1 MNSQSITDYILKLE
15 KENFD
20 LKKDLLES
28 EIQRVSTT
36 LNEAD
41 ESRTKI
47 EQLKKLSTEQTERI
61 RELTFNEIEIKKESR
76 TKIEQLKK
84 LYTRAEEDK
93 VNALN
98 DLNDALKER
107 RTKGFQPTDSTARVL
122 YKSLNQGLVD
132 RMMELGNMTSDYHKT
147 MTYQKAADTIFN
159 LGYEVKSG
167 ESLLQYPGI
176 GKGIAAKIDEYLDEQ
191 DSDYEESECSD
202 SESIASNDDDSRCA
216 YASATTPDDEG
227 SFVSETDDE
236 DVNNF
241 SEDEEFFASFN
252 AGLCDMLHNLADDT
266 DDKFKRKAYIRAAN
280 SVYELPYKITSGKA
294 ISQGPNKVPGV
305 GKSIAAKIDDFL
317 AKTKSVNG
325 VLANYFIKLG
335 NLEEPVYKSE
345 AYWNAGDKIRNLTFE
360 VSSGDDVRHLKGFG
374 PSICSKIDEFLETG
388 KIARLEELS

>member
-1 MNSQSITDYILKLE
+1 MNSRSITDYILKLE
-15 KENFD
+15 KENEQ

-47 EQLKKLSTEQTERI
+47 EQLKKLLTEA
-61 RELTFNEIEIKKESR
+61 NEE
-76 TKIEQLKK
+76 
-84 LYTRAEEDK
+84 K

-98 DLNDALKER
+98 ELNDLKYKNRSYTE
-107 RTKGFQPTDSTARVL
+107 TTARVL
-122 YKSLNQGLVD
+122 HKCVNHGLVD
-132 RMMELGNMTSDYHKT
+132 RMLELGNMTSDYHKT
-147 MTYQKAADTIFN
+147 MTYQKAAETISQ
-159 LGYEVKSG
+159 LDYEVESG

-216 YASATTPDDEG
+216 YAPATPDDEG
-227 SFVSETDDE
+227 SFVSDTDE
-236 DVNNF
+236 DEE
-241 SEDEEFFASFN
+241 SDDEEFFASFN
-252 AGLCDMLHNLADDT
+252 ADLCDMLHNLADET

-325 VLANYFIKLG
+325 ALANCFIKLG

-345 AYWNAGDKIRNLTFE
+345 AYWNAADKIRDLTFE
-360 VSSGDDVRHLKGFG
+360 VSSGNDVRHLKGFG

>member
-1 MNSQSITDYILKLE
+1 MNSRSITDYILKLE
-15 KENFD
+15 K
-20 LKKDLLES
+20 
-28 EIQRVSTT
+28 
-36 LNEAD
+36 LNE
-41 ESRTKI
+41 
-47 EQLKKLSTEQTERI
+47 
-61 RELTFNEIEIKKESR
+61 ESR

-84 LYTRAEEDK
+84 LYTRAEEEK

-98 DLNDALKER
+98 ELNDLKYKNRSYTE
-107 RTKGFQPTDSTARVL
+107 TTARVL
-122 YKSLNQGLVD
+122 HKCVNHGLAD
-132 RMMELGNMTSDYHKT
+132 RMLELGNMTSDYHKT
-147 MTYQKAADTIFN
+147 MTYQKAAETISQ
-159 LGYEVKSG
+159 LDYEVESG

-176 GKGIAAKIDEYLDEQ
+176 GKGIATKINEYLDEQ

-216 YASATTPDDEG
+216 YAPTSPDDEE
-227 SFVSETDDE
+227 SFVSETD
-236 DVNNF
+236 
-241 SEDEEFFASFN
+241 DEEFFASFN
-252 AGLCDMLHNLADDT
+252 ADLCDMLHNLADET

-280 SVYELPYKITSGKA
+280 SVYELHYKITSGKA
-294 ISQGPNKVPGV
+294 ISQGPNKVPGI

-345 AYWNAGDKIRNLTFE
+345 AYWNAGEKIRDLTFE
-360 VSSGDDVRHLKGFG
+360 VSSGNDVRHLKGFG

>member
-1 MNSQSITDYILKLE
+1 MNSRSITDYILKLE
-15 KENFD
+15 K
-20 LKKDLLES
+20 
-28 EIQRVSTT
+28 
-36 LNEAD
+36 LNE
-41 ESRTKI
+41 
-47 EQLKKLSTEQTERI
+47 
-61 RELTFNEIEIKKESR
+61 ESR

-84 LYTRAEEDK
+84 LYTRAEEEK

-98 DLNDALKER
+98 ELNDLKYKNRSYTE
-107 RTKGFQPTDSTARVL
+107 TTARVL
-122 YKSLNQGLVD
+122 HKCVNQGLVD
-132 RMMELGNMTSDYHKT
+132 RMLELGNMTSDYHKT
-147 MTYQKAADTIFN
+147 MTYQKAAETISQ
-159 LGYEVKSG
+159 LDYEVESG

-176 GKGIAAKIDEYLDEQ
+176 GKGIAAKINEYLDEQ

-216 YASATTPDDEG
+216 YAPATPDDEG
-227 SFVSETDDE
+227 SFVSDTD
-236 DVNNF
+236 
-241 SEDEEFFASFN
+241 DEEFFASFN
-252 AGLCDMLHNLADDT
+252 ADLCDMLHNLADET

-280 SVYELPYKITSGKA
+280 SVYELPYRITSGKA

-325 VLANYFIKLG
+325 VLANCFIKLG

-345 AYWNAGDKIRNLTFE
+345 AYWNAADKLRDLTFE
-360 VSSGDDVRHLKGFG
+360 VSSGNDVRHLKGFG